1 VERHA
6 RHPTAD
12 YLDVKIHEVEILDA
26 GILDAVKRDLVDDI
40 LAQWQR
46 VRPDVDAS
54 PMAVVFRVKRLARTF
69 ERATAKN
76 FASLDLEPGEF
87 DLLATLRRAGPPHQ
101 MSAGALGRALMIT
114 SGSVTNR
121 VDRLEDRDLIRRTD
135 DPDDRRGVLVELT
148 TKGLRAVDGALE
160 RHLAIEHELIAALS
174 PAQRT
179 QLADLLRRLLLA
191 LGDDVGARSPV
202 T

>member
-6 RHPTAD
+6 RNLAPI
-12 YLDVKIHEVEILDA
+12 YLDVKIHHAEILEA

-40 LAQWQR
+40 LAQWQQ
-46 VRPDVDAS
+46 VRPGVDAS

-76 FASLDLEPGEF
+76 FASLGLEPGEF
-87 DLLATLRRAGPPHQ
+87 DLLGTLLRAGPPHR
-101 MSAGALGRALMIT
+101 MSAGALGKALMIT

-121 VDRLEDRDLIRRTD
+121 VDRLEERDLIRRTD
-135 DPDDRRGVLVELT
+135 DPDDRRGVQVELT
-148 TKGLRAVDGALE
+148 AKGLRAVDGALD
-160 RHLAIEHELIAALS
+160 RHLAIERELIAALS

-179 QLADLLRRLLLA
+179 QLADLLRRLLVA
-191 LGDDVGARSPV
+191 LGDDVAARSPV
-202 T
+202 P